1 MYTQGHPVTHALRAD
16 LRQSR
21 RIMYHIRRGDLI
33 EEEYWNKFFATGS
46 VKDYLSYK
54 MQESADE
61 KGQMKEKSVGV
72 SNCESDCTDRHG
84 ALHHAGGRI

>member
-1 MYTQGHPVTHALRAD
+1 M
-16 LRQSR
+16 
-21 RIMYHIRRGDLI
+21 

-72 SNCESDCTDRHG
+72 SNCESDWTDRYG
-84 ALHHAGGRI
+84 SVYSANWGI